1 MAGRGSMTGRGSE
14 RRDGL
19 RAPPFPVAV
28 AGPSGAGKTTLC
40 RRLVERRDDVRFS
53 VSATTRAPRPG
64 EVEGEDYLFLA
75 REAFER
81 MVREEELLE
90 WAEVHGE
97 LYGTPR
103 AELDHARAGGEHLLL
118 DIDVQGVRAV
128 RRRVPAV
135 VAVFILPPTG
145 ERVLARLRR
154 RGSEDEAALRRRL
167 HTAVAELRSVD
178 EFDYVVVN
186 DDLEE
191 AIRAIEAILVAESR
205 RVDRIGEPAP
215 ARGREL
221 ADEIERVVS

>member
-1 MAGRGSMTGRGSE
+1 MTGAGGE
-14 RRDGL
+14 RPDDL
-19 RAPPFPVAV
+19 RARPFPVAL

-53 VSATTRAPRPG
+53 VSATTRTPRRG
-64 EVEGEDYLFLA
+64 EVEGEDYRFVA

-81 MVREEELLE
+81 MVRDEELLE
-90 WAEVHGE
+90 WAEVHGD

-103 AELDHARAGGEHLLL
+103 AELDRARAAGEHLLL

-128 RRRVPAV
+128 RRRAPEV

-154 RGSEDEAALRRRL
+154 RGSEDEEALRRRL
-167 HTAVAELRSVD
+167 RTAVAELRAVD

-186 DDLEE
+186 DDLAE
-191 AIRAIEAILVAESR
+191 AIQAIEAILAAESR
-205 RVDRIGEPAP
+205 RMERVGEPAA